1 MTKILHRAAGRFTTS
16 RGTSDVMHFV
26 KIPNHMLLSSTD
38 LYEVILYRSFR
49 RAIDDGSIESLKITG
64 DLFYLYLA
72 SLLSEIIAAT
82 TTPSVTISHGNENL
96 GTMVEGLKLVSQLKS
111 SKPISYCA
119 HFKDGADEVAFNLL
133 HKVTDKLPSRVSII
147 EIADVERMSETE
159 TTHITICD
167 HFKKP
172 SEPLQGVLEE
182 FAGSKGRAKDAF
194 VIARVMASLPSSIV
208 DIYQNSADLPSI
220 PNITEWCTS
229 LGVRAS
235 YIFLDDFDRDFLLPF
250 DGEYGL
256 IVLHLVRGDAAPCT
270 RAGFRELGHDHAT
283 GNRELV
289 VVDQTRASTSYDS
302 LFTYELPELQD
313 IPEPDWRTWGGQDD
327 IDFSALDWSAGANSA
342 DPVIMALFL
351 PPPTPRATAELVQKI
366 AAADKNMRWL
376 SVNALVHAF
385 VMLREHFP
393 AMALSILLRAIQ
405 DCHHELNAI
414 EYCRHVVRF
423 YAGEDIAWP
432 ALWGD
437 ERARPVGENL
447 AEAAFTGVLEDLMAV
462 QMLPGQVDWNT
473 LEALIAKD
481 FANAPEIANPALSAV
496 TALRNRR

>member
-1 MTKILHRAAGRFTTS
+1 MTKTLHRAAGRFTTS

-72 SLLSEIIAAT
+72 SLLSEIIATT

-111 SKPISYCA
+111 SKPISYCSR
-119 HFKDGADEVAFNLL
+119 FKDDADEVAFNLL

-147 EIADVERMSETE
+147 EGADAERMSETE

-172 SEPLQGVLEE
+172 GESLRGVLEE
-182 FAGSKGRAKDAF
+182 FAGSKGRANNAF
-194 VIARVMASLPSSIV
+194 VIARVMATISTPIV

-220 PNITEWCTS
+220 PNITEWCAS

-256 IVLHLVRGDAAPCT
+256 IVLHLVRGDAVPCA
-270 RAGFRELGHDHAT
+270 RAGFRELGQDHAT
-283 GNRELV
+283 GNRGLV
-289 VVDQTRASTSYDS
+289 VVDQSRASTSYDS

-327 IDFSALDWSAGANSA
+327 IDLSAVDWSAGANSA

-351 PPPTPRATAELVQKI
+351 PPPTPQATAQLVQKI

-393 AMALSILLRAIQ
+393 AVALSILLRAIQ
-405 DCHHELNAI
+405 DCRQDLNAI
-414 EYCRHVVRF
+414 EYCRRVVRF
-423 YAGEDIAWP
+423 YTGKDVAWP
-432 ALWGD
+432 ALWSSGPG
-437 ERARPVGENL
+437 RPIGANVT
-447 AEAAFTGVLEDLMAV
+447 EAVLTGVLEDLIAV
-462 QMLPGQVDWNT
+462 RMLPDEVDWNT
-473 LEALIAKD
+473 VEALITND
-481 FANAPEIANPALSAV
+481 FADAPEIASPALSVVA
-496 TALRNRR
+496 AMRNRR